1 LRARFYGRAG
11 LQWTHGSEGNE
22 NITGM
27 EDRVNRINVWVLS
40 DGKAGHL
47 SQSKGILAALRDWVK
62 VEEDWVEFKLRVGF
76 LRRVMDVVLR
86 GGVQHPTGWLRIFY
100 RMDELPPGKPDL
112 ILSAGGNTRHAN
124 AWLAGTLAC
133 RNLFC
138 GDLRG
143 LAKDLFAGVITWD
156 ESKAGE
162 DGWIVNPTPVAIT
175 PEEVEREARQWRM
188 ETGRMDE
195 RIWTMLLGGDGAG
208 YSWGPKDWKRLGGL
222 MKRYYRET
230 GVRWVVVSS
239 RRTGRKA
246 EPLIR
251 EEAGEDVVCAWC
263 PAEGD
268 REISYQAALGCSKRV
283 FVTEDSHM
291 MITEAIASGR
301 QVHTLQP
308 SRWKA
313 DPSNLHF
320 LHLYEKNGWIS
331 RHALDFCDLFPTLKV
346 MLDGSVSALGRQLQ
360 KWWRNL
366 ERESEE

>member
-1 LRARFYGRAG
+1 
-11 LQWTHGSEGNE
+11 
-22 NITGM
+22 M
-27 EDRVNRINVWVLS
+27 EDSVNSIKAWVLS
-40 DGKAGHL
+40 DGKAGHR
-47 SQSKGILAALRDWVK
+47 SQSKGVLAALRDWVK
-62 VEEDWVEFKLRVGF
+62 VEEDWVEVKLRVGF
-76 LRRVMDVVLR
+76 FRLAMDRVLR
-86 GGVQHPTGWLRIFY
+86 GGVVLPTGWLRIFY

-143 LAKDLFAGVITWD
+143 LDKDLFAGVITWD

-162 DGWIVNPTPVAIT
+162 NGWIVNPTPVAIT
-175 PEEVEREARQWRM
+175 PDEVERKARQWRM
-188 ETGRMDE
+188 KTGQTDE
-195 RIWTMLLGGDGAG
+195 RIWTMLLGGNGAG
-208 YSWGPKDWKRLGGL
+208 YLWGSKDWKKLGGL
-222 MKRYYRET
+222 MKRYHRET
-230 GVRWVVVSS
+230 GVRWVVVDS

-263 PAEGD
+263 PAEGI
-268 REISYQAALGCSKRV
+268 REISYLAALGCSERV

-308 SRWKA
+308 ARWKA
-313 DPSNLHF
+313 NPSNLHF
-320 LHLYEKNGWIS
+320 LRLYEKNSWIS
-331 RHALDFCDLFPTLKV
+331 RHALDFCDGFPSLKV
-346 MLDGSVSALGRQLQ
+346 MHEGLVSALGRRLQ
-360 KWWRNL
+360 TWWHNL
-366 ERESEE
+366 EMECE